1 MTVKIIK
8 ISKKRS
14 RYGGFFYLVCF
25 KSLEGKSL
33 ISYIYKSMRNYKR
46 WCKVLDVGTSL
57 SGLKLLKGRR
67 NIIDADSK
75 FVVVEE

>member
-1 MTVKIIK
+1 MTVEIIK
-8 ISKKRS
+8 ISKKQS

-25 KSLEGKSL
+25 KSLEGKSY

-46 WCKVLDVGTSL
+46 WRKVLNVGTIL
-57 SGLKLLKGRR
+57 SGLKVLKTRK

-75 FVVVEE
+75 FAVVEE